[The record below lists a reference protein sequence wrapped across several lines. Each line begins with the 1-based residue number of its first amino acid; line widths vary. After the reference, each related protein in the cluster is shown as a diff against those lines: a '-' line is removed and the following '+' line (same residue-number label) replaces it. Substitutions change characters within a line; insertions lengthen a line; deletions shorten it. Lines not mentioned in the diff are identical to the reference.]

1 MDIIKLKPR
10 ITVCKPPTRTPI
22 IADDVNVFL
31 AGSIEQGQAVD
42 WQTKITNKIQTV
54 FKNKNINIFNP
65 RRDDWDSSWKQS
77 IDNPQFKEQVTW
89 ELDHLDK
96 SDVIALYFDGD
107 TKSPITLLELGL
119 HANRGE
125 NVIIFCPDNFWRKGN
140 VEMVADYYGL
150 QLFSNED
157 DWMNAVVDRILDL
170 RLM

>member
-1 MDIIKLKPR
+1 M
-10 ITVCKPPTRTPI
+10 ITVCKPPFEVNTPI
-22 IADDVNVFL
+22 SRYGVRIFM
-31 AGSIEQGQAVD
+31 AGSIEMGIAENWQDRVQSKLAGVD
-42 WQTKITNKIQTV
+42 KLVATEIV
-54 FKNKNINIFNP
+54 LYNP
-65 RRDDWDSSWKQS
+65 RRDDWNPSWAQS
-77 IDNPQFKEQVTW
+77 IDNPQFNEQVTW
-89 ELDHLDK
+89 ELEHLIQ
-96 SDVIALYFDGD
+96 SDIILMYFDGN

-119 HANRGE
+119 HAHRGE